1 MMAASTCGLNSQRVC
16 TWIISELLATCFTNL
31 ALENSSKLL
40 NIYIY
45 HTTLEDIKAFLIVKL
60 YHHEGLCLKGKER
73 RNLRTWQC
81 KDERINKWTNEC
93 VNVLSSEKSYNRCVY
108 IHRREKGVNGNG
120 FLLGSR
126 VYLVWLNANSFLGCL
141 STCLELTVT

>member
-16 TWIISELLATCFTNL
+16 TWFISELLATCFTNL

-40 NIYIY
+40 KIYIY

-93 VNVLSSEKSYNRCVY
+93 VNVLSSEKSCIDVSTF
-108 IHRREKGVNGNG
+108 IEGRRGSMEMFFYWEAVSTLCDSMPIA
-120 FLLGSR
+120 FLVVCQL
-126 VYLVWLNANSFLGCL
+126 A
-141 STCLELTVT
+141 